1 MKIVKATLCVILL
14 VVSNII
20 PFFGPLLMLAI
31 ILGVYGHDAKKEMK
45 RMMEEDDPSR
55 LIEFK
60 VRYRRMKYIYLNEEM
75 RIKCEETID
84 RWERMRLANA

>member
-1 MKIVKATLCVILL
+1 MKIVKATFCIILL
-14 VVSNII
+14 VASNII
-20 PFFGPLLMLAI
+20 PFLGPLLMLAI
-31 ILGVYGHDAKKEMK
+31 ILGVYGHNEKKEMK

-75 RIKCEETID
+75 RIKCEETIG